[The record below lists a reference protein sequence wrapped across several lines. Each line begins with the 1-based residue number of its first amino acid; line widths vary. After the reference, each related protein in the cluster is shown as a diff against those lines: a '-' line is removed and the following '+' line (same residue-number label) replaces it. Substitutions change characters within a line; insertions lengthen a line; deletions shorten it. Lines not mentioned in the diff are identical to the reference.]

1 MKKFVCEYNH
11 MGKRYGVY
19 LHARNFAH
27 AQTILNDGYLNNE
40 ISLFDFADNYTAEEK
55 KLRLRDAQF
64 NGELMEVVF
73 SVSLPF

>member
-11 MGKRYGVY
+11 MGKRYVLY
-19 LHARNFAH
+19 LKATDFIH
-27 AQTILNDGYLNNE
+27 AQTVLTYGYLNNKLD
-40 ISLFDFADNYTAEEK
+40 LFDFADNYTTEEK

-73 SVSLPF
+73 SVPLPF